1 MFAQL
6 AALKADIDFNAYWRR
21 TGKILAEMDE
31 EMYKDQLRAEG
42 EQQKSLNVARKA
54 LAEGATIEFIQ
65 RITDL
70 DPETIKTL

>member
-42 EQQKSLNVARKA
+42 ELKKTQEILVLADQVSSLEELKQKLAGLN
-54 LAEGATIEFIQ
+54 
-65 RITDL
+65 
-70 DPETIKTL
+70 